1 MSPKCF
7 LKYFGIAIAVQLAL
21 LVLSLFI
28 YYLGAFL
35 YIYWPWMQLIGYLTG
50 ENGGHAMAG
59 TAIIGWMIG
68 MIFYSLV
75 VGVVTCYF
83 RQGRRTRQTI
93 G

>member
-1 MSPKCF
+1 MTSRCF
-7 LKYFGIAIAVQLAL
+7 IKYFVIAIAVQFGL

-35 YIYWPWMQLIGYLTG
+35 YMYWPWMQLVAYLTG

-59 TAIIGWMIG
+59 TAIIGWLME
-68 MIFYSLV
+68 MIFYSLL
-75 VGVVTCYF
+75 VGIVTCYV